1 MEPLI
6 EQILLVSVLR
16 RVPHFLKLG
25 FSEGSEILR
34 FQDLANRVREVE
46 GFGVW
51 DFGCQFASLRT
62 SGFRVVSPFSF
73 GFTALDVQSGMFV
86 IQPHDIWIMSIAPDC
101 REDWVSRPE
110 SIGILKWAVL

>member
-51 DFGCQFASLRT
+51 DFGCQFS
-62 SGFRVVSPFSF
+62 
-73 GFTALDVQSGMFV
+73 ALDVQSGMLV
-86 IQPHDIWIMSIAPDC
+86 IQPHDIWIMSIAHDC